1 MTVRTVG
8 VDERRARL
16 ARRHRLS
23 PGHRA
28 ADAVDAATSMVC
40 LHGTDAPTVYLSV
53 WARVADFT
61 VADLDDVLYTDRS
74 LVKHLSM
81 RRTIF
86 VFPRHVLPFAQA
98 GASNRVA
105 LAERRRLIKDAE
117 ASGLH
122 RDGERWL
129 DEVGGRVLDALADG
143 REATSTELRAEIP
156 LLEGSMEYGVGK
168 SWGGKTSLA
177 PRVLTV
183 LSASGKVVRAS
194 NNGSWRV
201 SRPNWA
207 TTESWL
213 GSGIESCDEAYGLR
227 TLVEMWLRAFGPGTE
242 TDIKWWLGST
252 LKAVRAA
259 LAELNAVEVDLDGRT
274 GYLLPG
280 DLEAAP
286 PVEPWGAL
294 LPALDP
300 TTMGWFE
307 RDWYLGPYRQQLF
320 DTAGNAG
327 PTAWW
332 DGRIVG
338 TWWQNDSGAVCLHLL
353 EDIGSEGRAVLEQE
367 AARLDEWVGGERVT
381 VKFPSPLAR
390 ELAGR
395 G

>member
-1 MTVRTVG
+1 M
-8 VDERRARL
+8 
-16 ARRHRLS
+16 
-23 PGHRA
+23 
-28 ADAVDAATSMVC
+28 
-40 LHGTDAPTVYLSV
+40 
-53 WARVADFT
+53 
-61 VADLDDVLYTDRS
+61 
-74 LVKHLSM
+74 
-81 RRTIF
+81 
-86 VFPRHVLPFAQA
+86 
-98 GASNRVA
+98 
-105 LAERRRLIKDAE
+105 
-117 ASGLH
+117 H

-129 DEVGGRVLDALADG
+129 DEVSGRVLDALADG

-156 LLEGSMEYGVGK
+156 LLGGSMEYGVGK
-168 SWGGKTSLA
+168 SWGGEVSLG

-201 SRPNWA
+201 SRHNWA

-213 GSGIESCDEAYGLR
+213 GSGIESCDEADGLR

-252 LKAVRAA
+252 LKTVRAA

-274 GYLLPG
+274 GYLLPD

-286 PVEPWGAL
+286 LVEPWGAL

-338 TWWQNDSGAVCLHLL
+338 TWWQNDSRAVCLHLL

-367 AARLDEWVGGERVT
+367 AARLDEWVGGDRVT

>member
-16 ARRHRLS
+16 ARRHRLCPS
-23 PGHRA
+23 RRA
-28 ADAVDAATSMVC
+28 VDAVDAATSMVC
-40 LHGTDAPTVYLSV
+40 LHGTDAATVYLSA
-53 WARVADFT
+53 WARVADFA
-61 VADLDDVLYTDRS
+61 VADLDEALYTDRS

-86 VFPRHVLPFAQA
+86 VFPRHVVPFAQA

-105 LAERRRLIKDAE
+105 AAERRRLVKDAE

-122 RDGERWL
+122 RDGDRWL
-129 DEVGGRVLDALADG
+129 DEVSGLVLDALSDG

-156 LLEGSMEYGVGK
+156 LLGGAMDYGVGK
-168 SWGGKTSLA
+168 SWGGKVSFG

-201 SRPNWA
+201 SRHNWA
-207 TTESWL
+207 ATESWL
-213 GSGIESCDEAYGLR
+213 GAGIDPCDEATGLR
-227 TLVEMWLRAFGPGTE
+227 ALVEMWLRAFGPGTE
-242 TDIKWWLGST
+242 ADIKWWLGST
-252 LKAVRAA
+252 LTAVRAA
-259 LAELNAVEVDLDGRT
+259 LAELKAVEVDLGGRT
-274 GYLLPG
+274 GYLLPD
-280 DLEAAP
+280 DLEPTA

-294 LPALDP
+294 LPTLDP
-300 TTMGWFE
+300 TTMGWSE
-307 RDWYLGPYRQQLF
+307 RDWYLGPYRKQLF
-320 DTAGNAG
+320 DSVGNAG

-338 TWWQNDSGAVCLHLL
+338 TWWQDDSGAVSLHLL
-353 EDIGSEGRAVLEQE
+353 EDIGAEGTAALEKE
-367 AARLDEWVGGERVT
+367 ADRLGAWVAGVRIMAR
-381 VKFPSPLAR
+381 FPTPLAK

-395 G
+395 S